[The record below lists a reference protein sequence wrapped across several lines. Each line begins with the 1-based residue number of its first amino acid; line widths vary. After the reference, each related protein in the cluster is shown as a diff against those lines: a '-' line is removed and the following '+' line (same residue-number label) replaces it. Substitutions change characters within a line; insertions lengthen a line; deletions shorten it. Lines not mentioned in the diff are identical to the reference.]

1 MKIMH
6 TQTTTK
12 VKMIEF
18 HPKRGG
24 PAVWDPVCKLMVP
37 CTSRGGYHVQGGGG
51 NFMACIAPTLWLSW
65 GARVRSV
72 ASLLQ

>member
-24 PAVWDPVCKLMVP
+24 PAVWDPVCKLIDP
-37 CTSRGGYHVQGGGG
+37 CSSCGGYLVGRGGGG
-51 NFMACIAPTLWLSW
+51 ISWLALRPHS
-65 GARVRSV
+65 G
-72 ASLLQ
+72 SLGVLG